1 MQGRAPVWD
10 YLTSDDEQ
18 VGPGR
23 PSDLAASRE
32 PRRVPRSQS
41 IARAIAAATRETPS
55 YEYKYEG
62 VHVMW
67 SEV

>member
-55 YEYKYEG
+55 YE
-62 VHVMW
+62 
-67 SEV
+67 

>member
-23 PSDLAASRE
+23 PRPIS
-32 PRRVPRSQS
+32 PRAVNPEEYR
-41 IARAIAAATRETPS
+41 ARRA
-55 YEYKYEG
+55 
-62 VHVMW
+62 
-67 SEV
+67 

>member
-41 IARAIAAATRETPS
+41 QHSQGHRSCHTRKPEL
-55 YEYKYEG
+55 
-62 VHVMW
+62 
-67 SEV
+67 